1 MISETDRKIILEI
14 SEKYHAKRVILFG
27 SSLDASKESRDID
40 IAVEGVS
47 PKDFFKYYGDLIF
60 KLSKSV
66 DVIDLSNKT
75 KFVKLVQEEGVLL
88 YG

>member
-1 MISETDRKIILEI
+1 MITETDRKIILEI

-27 SSLDASKESRDID
+27 SSLDDSKESRDID

-66 DVIDLSNKT
+66 DVIDLSSKT